1 MKLAAAPS
9 GPLLEVENLEAGY
22 GPINV
27 LHRLSLTVNRGEIV
41 AMIGANGAGKSTTL
55 NTLSGVVRPRAGRIL
70 FNGRD
75 LVAERIP
82 AHNIVKLGLAQ
93 SPEGRKI
100 FSRLTVLENL
110 EMGAFTRSDKD
121 GVRAD
126 VEKAFVMFPILRERK
141 HQAGGLLSGGQQ
153 QMLAIGRALMAN
165 PDLLILDEPSEGLA
179 PVVVDELGEALDR
192 LATREG
198 TALLLIEQHLGLIRR
213 AARQF
218 HAMAKGRIVASGPV
232 AGLDEAV
239 LHEHLGV

>member
-1 MKLAAAPS
+1 MILELDGVHAFYGEAHILHGVSLAVAEGERVALI
-9 GPLLEVENLEAGY
+9 GRNGVGKTT
-22 GPINV
+22 
-27 LHRLSLTVNRGEIV
+27 TVNAV
-41 AMIGANGAGKSTTL
+41 
-55 NTLSGVVRPRAGRIL
+55 
-70 FNGRD
+70 
-75 LVAERIP
+75 
-82 AHNIVKLGLAQ
+82 LGLARVRAGAVRFHGAAQ
-93 SPEGRKI
+93 PLPLRPYRAARAGIAVVMQGRRI
-100 FSRLTVLENL
+100 LPNLTVRENL
-110 EMGAFTRSDKD
+110 LLGAA
-121 GVRAD
+121 VRRPGPWTLAS
-126 VEKAFVMFPILRERK
+126 VCAMFPILAER
-141 HQAGGLLSGGQQ
+141 AATPGTALSGGQQ